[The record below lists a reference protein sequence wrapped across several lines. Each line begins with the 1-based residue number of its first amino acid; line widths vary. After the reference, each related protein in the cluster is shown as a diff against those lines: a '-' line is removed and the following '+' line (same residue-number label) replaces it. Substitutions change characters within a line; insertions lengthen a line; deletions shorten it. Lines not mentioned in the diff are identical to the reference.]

1 MCPPIVGRLFFWLP
15 SLICISYTNNVSLVL
30 FIGHVLKQTIWLQLR
45 FKPST
50 PDHDQNVTIWHSRL
64 FGYESRFNCS
74 NLYVWF
80 ILLSNIIC
88 LLKNSCQ
95 NCNLLNLGTWKRA
108 NKTICEHLQGLWK
121 GKGGRQAGKEVEKTK
136 TKFYFWW
143 RETKVGSRDCYAQFK
158 KSAKFFCCW
167 LAIWG
172 WVKGEM
178 TQL

>member
-30 FIGHVLKQTIWLQLR
+30 FIGHVLKQTIWLQLS
-45 FKPST
+45 ST
-50 PDHDQNVTIWHSRL
+50 EIQTQHPDHDQNVTIWHSRL
-64 FGYESRFNCS
+64 FGYESGFNCS

-136 TKFYFWW
+136 TKFCFWW
-143 RETKVGSRDCYAQFK
+143 RKPKLVQGTAMRSPKNQIIFFFVG
-158 KSAKFFCCW
+158 
-167 LAIWG
+167 
-172 WVKGEM
+172 
-178 TQL
+178 